1 MTNRRLSIAIFTVLF
16 ILPTIILKK
25 LHALRYVSIVCL
37 LTMAYCA
44 IVTILYAIWPSMF
57 PISDSDSSNSSTTWT
72 LSFNNDDHSIGQL
85 LSVLSIFIFAFTC
98 HQNTFAI
105 TNELK
110 NPTNTRLNTSMMT
123 SIFVCLIFYLVVS
136 LCVYY
141 TFGSTVLSDMLIN
154 YPNDSILVLVVRLVL
169 SINLAL
175 SYALQCHPCRMSL
188 SHLLLKRSI
197 VEVERNVVLYYGLTF
212 AIASISFIIAMV
224 VTDLGIILSIV
235 GATGSTT
242 MSYILPGYFYFQMFK
257 NDDKRFWTKY
267 GALGLLVLGCCA
279 IPFTLTVIF
288 VNYFN

>member
-1 MTNRRLSIAIFTVLF
+1 M
-16 ILPTIILKK
+16 LKK

-37 LTMAYCA
+37 LTMGYCA
-44 IVTILYAIWPSMF
+44 IVTILYALWPSMF
-57 PISDSDSSNSSTTWT
+57 SITTDTTWS
-72 LSFNNDDHSIGQL
+72 LSFNTNKYQSTSQL

-98 HQNTFAI
+98 HQNTFSI

-110 NPTNTRLNTSMMT
+110 NPTNTRLNASMMT
-123 SIFVCLIFYLVVS
+123 SIFVCLVFYLIVS

-141 TFGSTVLSDMLIN
+141 TFGSTVMSDMLIN
-154 YPNDSILVLVVRLVL
+154 YPSSSILVLILRLVL
-169 SINLAL
+169 SINLGL

-188 SHLLLKRSI
+188 SHLLLRRSI
-197 VEVERNVVLYYGLTF
+197 VEVEESIFLYYGLTL
-212 AIASISFIIAMV
+212 AIAVISFIIAMV

-257 NDDKRFWTKY
+257 TDDKKYWIKY
-267 GALGLLVLGCCA
+267 GALALLILGSCV
-279 IPFTLTVIF
+279 IPFSLTVIF